1 MNIKQLTI
9 PGAILLFAGTA
20 KSQDLH
26 WEMVPPPPPVPNSS
40 FSPTTQQGNRL
51 VWERVIPE
59 SSSGSVNITSGEVNR
74 SNQEHDPTLVWEP
87 VEKDNVIVLEDE
99 HPITIEDSTQ
109 AIQTALRKLDEESPT
124 HASSRALLRNDRWHP
139 QISYLIPNGY
149 GPKGFI
155 FDGVITGTD
164 CTLGKGPCEP
174 FTTFSN
180 WQESINTT
188 ANGSTY
194 FNVGFGDTQSW
205 GGILITTSAET
216 ITSAL
221 GRGDGPLFDKTNIL
235 QGIQTGLH
243 YSKAIGPDTSFRTGV
258 ENLITWDSE
267 DFTFSDMTRN
277 FYFVGSQRFRL
288 KKPTNESK
296 WFRNAYLTLGVGNG
310 EFKPIEQTFKDQTL
324 ALKNAGCA
332 TYGFAPKSQC
342 SNERFKRAI
351 RTGSDYGQIN
361 PIASASLE
369 VFDGLNVITEW
380 SGRNLNAGLS
390 WRPFKEI
397 GFVITPMIESIVRN
411 CEYPGCKVTPIE
423 GFPEKVALPNVVL
436 TDRVRL
442 SLQVSFQV
450 KL

>member
-1 MNIKQLTI
+1 M
-9 PGAILLFAGTA
+9 PGVILLFAGSA
-20 KSQDLH
+20 NSQDLQ
-26 WEMVPPPPPVPNSS
+26 WELVPPPPPVPTDSS
-40 FSPTTQQGNRL
+40 SITTQQSDKL

-59 SSSGSVNITSGEVNR
+59 TNFDSPLFTSESSVLSVEET
-74 SNQEHDPTLVWEP
+74 DPTLVWEP
-87 VEKDNVIVLEDE
+87 VEDDDVIVFEE
-99 HPITIEDSTQ
+99 EQPITIEDSTQ
-109 AIQTALRKLDEESPT
+109 AIQTALRTLDEESPT
-124 HASSRALLRNDRWHP
+124 YASSRALLRNDRWHP

-180 WQESINTT
+180 WQESIKNQ

-216 ITSAL
+216 ISGAF
-221 GRGDGPLFDKTNIL
+221 GNRFRGGSTTLFKKTNIL

-258 ENLITWDSE
+258 ENWITWDSE

-288 KKPTNESK
+288 KKSTNESK

-332 TYGFAPKSQC
+332 TYGFSPETPC
-342 SNERFKRAI
+342 SNESFKRAL

-361 PIASASLE
+361 PIGAVSIE
-369 VFDGLNVITEW
+369 IVDGLHLLSEW

-390 WRPFKEI
+390 WRPFKEV

-411 CEYPGCKVTPIE
+411 CEYPGCKVKPISN
-423 GFPEKVALPNVVL
+423 FPERVPLPDVVL
-436 TDRVRL
+436 TSRARL
-442 SLQVSFQV
+442 SLQASFQV
-450 KL
+450 QF

>member
-9 PGAILLFAGTA
+9 PWAILLFAGSA
-20 KSQDLH
+20 KSQDLQ
-26 WEMVPPPPPVPNSS
+26 WEMVPPPAPVPNSS

-51 VWERVIPE
+51 VWEQVIPE
-59 SSSGSVNITSGEVNR
+59 SSSGSVNITSREFNR
-74 SNQEHDPTLVWEP
+74 SNQETNPTLAWEP

-99 HPITIEDSTQ
+99 HLITIEDSTQ
-109 AIQTALRKLDEESPT
+109 AIQSALRKLDEDSPT

-188 ANGSTY
+188 ANGSAY

-216 ITSAL
+216 ISGAL

-332 TYGFAPKSQC
+332 TYGFTPKNKC
-342 SNERFKRAI
+342 SNERFRRAL